1 MVSLRSRYSNSY
13 LKWEGLQLPGKTA
26 WQADGWRTIKQE
38 AQLSLLS
45 LSPYPIQH
53 HTYGGSLLFLQR
65 PGQLTENYT
74 LPCLQ
79 QTNTSQS
86 VVPLLTTLSQPT
98 PLEEATYSTRVQ
110 VNILNPDNTAPPPSL
125 TQHHCNS
132 PKSLLYL
139 SAYLIPKYWE
149 TPSTSLEGRPGSW
162 TPETRTKP

>member
-26 WQADGWRTIKQE
+26 LQADGWRTIKQK

-53 HTYGGSLLFLQR
+53 HTYGGSLLFPQR
-65 PGQLTENYT
+65 PGQLTENYISHT

-86 VVPLLTTLSQPT
+86 VFPPLTTLSQPR
-98 PLEEATYSTRVQ
+98 PLEEAIYSTRVQ
-110 VNILNPDNTAPPPSL
+110 VNILNPDNTAPFHLHSPSIIATPPNSYC
-125 TQHHCNS
+125 TYQHIS
-132 PKSLLYL
+132 SQ
-139 SAYLIPKYWE
+139 
-149 TPSTSLEGRPGSW
+149 STGRHLP
-162 TPETRTKP
+162 PR